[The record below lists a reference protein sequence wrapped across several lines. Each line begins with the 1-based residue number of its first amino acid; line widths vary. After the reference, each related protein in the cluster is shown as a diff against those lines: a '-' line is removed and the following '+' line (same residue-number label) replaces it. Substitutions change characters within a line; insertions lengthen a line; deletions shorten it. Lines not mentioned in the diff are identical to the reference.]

1 MQRLLIA
8 VLTVLVFCAGFL
20 ARVWTEN
27 SRPVPPPPVALG
39 SEFNRPAPARPAE
52 PKVGGQRTAT
62 PVREHDPAINRATLI
77 SDIEKARPQIEAYRK
92 RLDALDA
99 EFDRELLA
107 ILTPEQREKYIAR
120 QKRYAERRTSREAR
134 EAADASPLSDEQ
146 ILRLQQI
153 PLFNV
158 LWTATITS
166 RLDRLDRD
174 LKLDAAQRAKSREL
188 LVSRRDKFLALVDAA
203 PPPTITLSLLASRVP
218 KLGEPPPP
226 KK

>member
-8 VLTVLVFCAGFL
+8 ALTVLVFGAGFM
-20 ARVWTEN
+20 ARVWTEY

-39 SEFNRPAPARPAE
+39 SEFSRPPPPRAANSKAAP
-52 PKVGGQRTAT
+52 RT
-62 PVREHDPAINRATLI
+62 PGRERDPAVNRAALI
-77 SDIEKARPQIEAYRK
+77 ADIEKARPQIEAYRK

-99 EFDRELLA
+99 EFDRELVA
-107 ILTPEQREKYIAR
+107 ILTPEQREKFAAR

-134 EAADASPLSDEQ
+134 EAADNTPLSDEQ

-158 LWTATITS
+158 LWAVTITT
-166 RLDRLDRD
+166 RLERLDRD
-174 LKLDAAQRAKSREL
+174 LKLDEAQQGRAREL
-188 LVSRRDKFLALVDAA
+188 LLARRDKFLALVDSA
-203 PPPTITLSLLASRVP
+203 PPPTITLSLLATRTQ
-218 KLGEPPPP
+218 KLADPPPA